1 MVPVFYSFEL
11 LSRVSDF
18 QKIFPKA
25 KDVIAQAELVKDDI
39 VVYNRKIV
47 QLNAELETI
56 PERCPLEVSVMCQ
69 MISGNKLQAENHTY
83 LVRYL
88 LINNNIVF
96 FYNQCWEIKV
106 CESSSYLDKPLQAI
120 YVIFQDKS
128 NACSDKFI

>member
-1 MVPVFYSFEL
+1 MKIVPDFFFNYFCWWFYITLSF
-11 LSRVSDF
+11 SRVSDF

-56 PERCPLEVSVMCQ
+56 PERCPLEFSVMCQ

-83 LVRYL
+83 LVCYL
-88 LINNNIVF
+88 LINNNNIV
-96 FYNQCWEIKV
+96 
-106 CESSSYLDKPLQAI
+106 
-120 YVIFQDKS
+120 
-128 NACSDKFI
+128 